1 MLSAVRRRFFAGTVE
16 SESPTKE
23 ARPGIS
29 SMSLGLQCKFK
40 SGVDYNM
47 KILIRGDRNVGKTCL
62 MERLQGKQFR
72 ETYEPTEEI
81 HVASV
86 SWNYKARNDIV
97 KVDIWDIVD
106 RSRRKRPVS
115 NVLKFENVEGELT
128 DASLDASF
136 IDIYQGANA
145 VILMFDITKPWTWDY
160 VKRELP
166 SMPANLPI
174 LVLGNRR
181 DMESTREVPEDV
193 CRRFINDFERPSASA
208 PVRYAESSMRT
219 GSGLKLL
226 YVFLNIPFLLI
237 ERKALISRLKRNEE
251 EMRVTFEEMELY
263 EVGSDNKLRTNEHS
277 EGKKSSTGKP
287 CESQEI
293 PLTVSNASHSNKNP
307 SFTTPAQIAD
317 LNSWLESGDET
328 NAHAAL
334 ATTYMHD
341 SSHSESDDDRPNPL
355 VAEMPKDS
363 SDESDREYINK

>member
-1 MLSAVRRRFFAGTVE
+1 
-16 SESPTKE
+16 
-23 ARPGIS
+23 
-29 SMSLGLQCKFK
+29 
-40 SGVDYNM
+40 
-47 KILIRGDRNVGKTCL
+47 

-106 RSRRKRPVS
+106 RSRRKRP
-115 NVLKFENVEGELT
+115 LT

-193 CRRFINDFERPSASA
+193 CRRFINDFERSACTPEA
-208 PVRYAESSMRT
+208 LWSS
-219 GSGLKLL
+219 SGLDHQHLL
-226 YVFLNIPFLLI
+226 LFVMQSPLC
-237 ERKALISRLKRNEE
+237 
-251 EMRVTFEEMELY
+251 EL
-263 EVGSDNKLRTNEHS
+263 
-277 EGKKSSTGKP
+277 
-287 CESQEI
+287 
-293 PLTVSNASHSNKNP
+293 
-307 SFTTPAQIAD
+307 AQA
-317 LNSWLESGDET
+317 
-328 NAHAAL
+328 
-334 ATTYMHD
+334 
-341 SSHSESDDDRPNPL
+341 
-355 VAEMPKDS
+355 
-363 SDESDREYINK
+363 